1 MHTCNELRRG
11 IESSKETTRKLERDL
26 AEALRARASDPAGH
40 IGKLVF
46 LARALGRASGYGV
59 RIDGTLCKEF
69 DHVERE
75 VAQRIISVAEGDLD
89 VAEVLASKP
98 WGYSAE
104 YPLPEVLPSANMEI
118 TPHKERTMSGK
129 SIASLTEELDK
140 LREDTRTVELER
152 DDALKLRRDNPVD
165 YIGRLIYANNMTGGG
180 TYGYEYGDY
189 GDAERDRAQKVID
202 AAGGDVEIAE
212 RFVTQFHIR

>member
-1 MHTCNELRRG
+1 MYTCNELRRG

-26 AEALRARASDPAGH
+26 EDALRARSNDPLEH
-40 IGKLVF
+40 VGKLVF

-59 RIDGTLCKEF
+59 RDDGTLHKEF

-75 VAQRIISVAEGDLD
+75 VAQHIISVAEGDLD

-104 YPLPEVLPSANMEI
+104 YPLPEVLPSANMET

-129 SIASLTEELDK
+129 STTALTDTVADLQSKLEAAKTALD
-140 LREDTRTVELER
+140 E
-152 DDALKLRRDNPVD
+152 ALTSRRDSPVD
-165 YIGRLIYANNMTGGG
+165 YIGKLIYDNKMSGGG
-180 TYGYEYGDY
+180 TYGYDYGNYGDT
-189 GDAERDRAQKVID
+189 ERKRAQEVID
-202 AAGGDVEIAE
+202 AAGGDLDIAE